1 MSETYR
7 CPYPDCREVFDD
19 AGAVPGRVVRCPL
32 CGRPMNARPL
42 SMEQTLR
49 ERAAAAVGGTGA
61 AIGRKPLVALLDN
74 VRSLWN
80 VGSMF
85 RTADACG
92 VAELTLAGIT
102 GSPPR
107 DAISKTA
114 LGAEQAVA
122 WRYRAEALDAL
133 RELRGEGWV
142 PVALETGAAGVAL
155 PDLEWPER
163 TCLVVG
169 NENRG
174 VSPEVLAACPLR
186 VSIPMCGVKDSLNV
200 AVAFGIAVYAAAA
213 VLERRASGS

>member
-7 CPYPDCREVFDD
+7 CPYPDCREEFRDP
-19 AGAVPGRVVRCPL
+19 AAVPGRLVRCPT
-32 CGRPMNARPL
+32 CERAMNARPL
-42 SMEQTLR
+42 SMEQFLR
-49 ERAAAAVGGTGA
+49 ERAAAAAGGRGA
-61 AIGRKPLVALLDN
+61 AIERRPLVVLLDN

-92 VAELTLAGIT
+92 VAELILTGIT
-102 GSPPR
+102 GCPPR

-114 LGAEQAVA
+114 LGAEEAVA
-122 WRYRAEALDAL
+122 WRYRAEALEAL
-133 RELRGEGWV
+133 RELEAEGWS
-142 PVALETGAAGVAL
+142 PVALETGAGGTRL
-155 PDLEWPER
+155 DEIEWPGR

-174 VSPEVLAACPLR
+174 VSPEVLDACERR

-200 AVAFGIAVYAAAA
+200 AVAFGIAVHHAA
-213 VLERRASGS
+213 ERLAEQSTG